1 MSHLSLEQKLAR
13 LKVVPVIAIK
23 DSALAV
29 PLAKTLVENG
39 LPCAEVT
46 FRTEA
51 AQESI
56 RLMREAYPDMLIGSG
71 TVLSTEQVD
80 QSIEA
85 GVDFIVSPGLNPT
98 VVKYAQQR
106 GVTIVPGVNN
116 PSLVEQAMEL
126 GLNTLKFFPASASGG
141 TAMLKALSA
150 VYPVQFMPTGGVSP
164 ENIESY
170 LNIPTVLA
178 CGGTWMM
185 PSDLIEKQD
194 WSAIG
199 KLVADAVSALAE
211 R

>member
-199 KLVADAVSALAE
+199 KLVADAVSALAD